1 MKGRKVSFVFLMLF
15 LVVGILAACSS
26 DQGSTKSSGEKDNDA
41 AKDFPNKPISVIVAY
56 DAGGGTDTTARTL
69 APFLEKELGVAVNV
83 VNKPGGSGWVGWT
96 ELANSKADGYTIGFL
111 NSPNIAGGLA
121 NPSVERTADLDDFAY
136 LGNHVVDPGVI
147 AIRADEDRFS
157 NLEELI
163 EYAKENKVTT
173 NGSGVASDEHLVSLI
188 LNDKLDTKFET
199 VQFEGTANSLSSFLG
214 GHIDV
219 LVTSAGEAYNL
230 HNSGELKV
238 IGVTAKD
245 RSTFLPDVPTFEELG
260 FEVYSQVTRGL
271 AAPKDTDPEVLKV
284 LEDAIKK
291 AIENEEHVNKMKEI
305 GTQVGYMNGEE
316 YGNLLQQDLDDITS
330 IKDLL
335 GW

>member
-1 MKGRKVSFVFLMLF
+1 MKRKISYLFTMMLVFGL
-15 LVVGILAACSS
+15 LAACSS
-26 DQGSTKSSGEKDNDA
+26 GVKTNSGSGGESA
-41 AKDFPNKPISVIVAY
+41 DFPTKPISIIVAY

-69 APFLEKELGVAVNV
+69 APFLEKELGVAVNI

-96 ELANSKADGYTIGFL
+96 ELGNSEPDGYTIGFL

-121 NPSVERTADLDDFAY
+121 NPSVERTVDLEDFTY

-147 AIRADEDRFS
+147 AIRADEDRFT

-163 EYAKENKVTT
+163 EYAKNNKVLT

-188 LNDKLDTKFET
+188 LNEKLDTKFET

-230 HNSGELKV
+230 HNDGELKV
-238 IGVTAKD
+238 IGVTA
-245 RSTFLPDVPTFEELG
+245 RERSSFLPEVSTFDEAGFE
-260 FEVYSQVTRGL
+260 EVYSQVTRGL
-271 AAPKDTDPEVLKV
+271 AAPVGLDPKV
-284 LEDAIKK
+284 AGILEDAIAK
-291 AIENEEHVNKMKEI
+291 AIQNEEHMKKMEEI
-305 GTQVGYMNGEE
+305 GTQVGYLNGEE
-316 YGNLLQQDLDDITS
+316 YKALLEQDLADITG

>member
-1 MKGRKVSFVFLMLF
+1 MKRKISFLLTMMLVFGL
-15 LVVGILAACSS
+15 LAACSGGVTTNS
-26 DQGSTKSSGEKDNDA
+26 GSKEESVG
-41 AKDFPNKPISVIVAY
+41 FPNKPISVIVAY

-69 APFLEKELGVAVNV
+69 APFLEKELGVAVNI

-96 ELANSKADGYTIGFL
+96 ELGNSEPEGYTIGFL

-121 NPSVERTADLDDFAY
+121 NPSVERTVDLEDFTT

-163 EYAKENKVTT
+163 EYAKNNKVLT

-188 LNDKLDTKFET
+188 LNEKLGTKFET

-230 HNSGELKV
+230 HNDGEIKV
-238 IGVTAKD
+238 IGVTARE
-245 RSTFLPDVPTFEELG
+245 RSTFLPEVVTFDEAG
-260 FEVYSQVTRGL
+260 FEGVYSQVTRGL
-271 AAPKDTDPEVLKV
+271 AAPVGIDPKV
-284 LEDAIKK
+284 AEILEEAIAK
-291 AIENEEHVNKMKEI
+291 AIQNEEHMKKMEEI
-305 GTQVGYMNGEE
+305 GTQVGYLNGEE
-316 YGNLLQQDLDDITS
+316 YKALLEQDLADIMG